1 MSSEPEPPTTTDER
15 LAMLAALVNGDVSLA
30 YRLATEL
37 LAHGM
42 PFDDIVV
49 DILGPVQ
56 TEVGRRWAAGDLGV
70 AYEHAASAAVE
81 ELLVRLGATAEA
93 SLGPTVVVASA
104 QGDAHALGSRVVASA
119 LALDGFRVLFL
130 GPSVPAD
137 DLGDFLELHQP
148 LALALS
154 CSISTA
160 LVGAARSVAAA
171 HDAGIPV
178 VGGGR
183 VLAVGDRAA
192 RLGVDALAQSPRDAQ
207 EVLRAWELS
216 PPDHLATAPAPIP
229 EHALL
234 SHRRNALVATAL
246 DAATNGDGGE
256 LDLADE
262 LQRVLGVVEGSL
274 LIDDPDLLRGHV
286 RWLQETGPA
295 HGFARPMVD
304 AALVALAEG
313 MTLDLGRAG
322 ETLRVALR

>member
-1 MSSEPEPPTTTDER
+1 MSSGPELPTTGDER

-37 LAHGM
+37 LAHGV

-56 TEVGRRWAAGDLGV
+56 TEVGRRWAEGDLGV

-81 ELLVRLGATAEA
+81 ELLVRLGATAEVP
-93 SLGPTVVVASA
+93 LGPTVVVASA

-119 LALDGFRVLFL
+119 LTLDGFRVLFL

-137 DLGDFLELHQP
+137 DLADFLELHQP

-171 HDAGIPV
+171 HDAGVPV

-183 VLAVGDRAA
+183 VLAVGDRAL
-192 RLGVDALAQSPRDAQ
+192 RLGVDALAVSPRAARD
-207 EVLRAWELS
+207 VLRAWEDS
-216 PPDHLATAPAPIP
+216 PPDHLASAPAPIP
-229 EHALL
+229 EHASLL
-234 SHRRNALVATAL
+234 HRNHALVAAAL
-246 DAATNGDGGE
+246 EVATNGDRGE
-256 LDLADE
+256 FVLADE
-262 LQRVLGVVEGSL
+262 LLRALEVVEGSL
-274 LIDDPDLLRGHV
+274 LIEDPDLLRGHV

-295 HGFARPMVD
+295 
-304 AALVALAEG
+304 
-313 MTLDLGRAG
+313 
-322 ETLRVALR
+322 